1 MESINSCMARFLIP
15 LLVSLLI
22 ASPAP
27 VWSTSDLPTVNG
39 ETTHS
44 GSGFPRCQRIQDRF
58 QPGAI
63 HSYYI
68 PMRDGVRIA
77 VDVVVPV
84 GGLSNQRFPTGLEM
98 TRYWR
103 GGQGDPV
110 NDEERTFTTN
120 GFAIVIGDVRGTGAS
135 SGIWPYHRS
144 RAETLDF
151 DEIITWIARQPW
163 SNGEVLGYGVSYS
176 ANTADWMAERGNP
189 ALKAI
194 VSRFPDYDPYADLYF
209 PGGVPNRWMAET
221 WGLAVKQMD
230 LGQRHDAS
238 GKALPGIRAVDSDAD
253 GRLLNKA
260 IQERRN
266 VPSVYEGLKKIRFR
280 DDRPASWSGAS
291 MDDWSIF
298 SVRQRIDHFNTPV
311 QTWGSWFDSGVANGV
326 LHRFMTQSYPQRAF
340 IGAWTHGGFRNASPY
355 VPRNAPADPVFAI
368 QMNDDLCFIDRFT
381 NPRGARPLKPRKLLT
396 YYTVG
401 EEHWKTTTVWPI
413 PQAKPESWYF
423 DARNSLSPQ
432 KPEGS
437 WGADEYTVDFTAT
450 TGRTNRWHTNGGVE
464 EVWYGDRKA
473 EERKLLT
480 YTSEPL
486 LRDIEITG
494 VPIADI
500 YVASDRPDGA
510 FFLYLEDVDPTGAV
524 RYITEGELRGID
536 RKLSPAQPIYHV
548 FGPYHSFR
556 REDQLSLNPGQV
568 TELKFSMMPIS
579 IRIRAGHSIRIALAG
594 ADADTFARIP
604 ETGEAAY
611 TVRRDRSRPSHVV
624 LPVVST
630 LTAAKQ

>member
-1 MESINSCMARFLIP
+1 MKSINSCAARFRIS
-15 LLVSLLI
+15 LLGSLLI
-22 ASPAP
+22 ASPAH
-27 VWSTSDLPTVNG
+27 VWSTSDLPTVSS
-39 ETTHS
+39 ETTHD
-44 GSGFPRCQRIQDRF
+44 GSGFLLCQKVQYKF
-58 QPGAI
+58 QPGAVN
-63 HSYYI
+63 SYYI

-84 GGLSNQRFPTGLEM
+84 GGLSNQRFSTVLEM

-103 GGQGDPV
+103 SAQGDPIS
-110 NDEERTFTTN
+110 DEEKTFTTN
-120 GFAIVIGDVRGTGAS
+120 GFAIVIGDARGTGAS

-151 DEIITWIARQPW
+151 GEIITWIAKQSW
-163 SNGEVLGYGVSYS
+163 SNGQVVGYGLSYS
-176 ANTADWMAERGNP
+176 ANTADWMAERGNS
-189 ALKAI
+189 ALQAI

-230 LGQRHDAS
+230 LGQRHDAE
-238 GKALPGIRAVDSDAD
+238 GKTLPGIRAVDNDKN
-253 GRLLNKA
+253 GRFLNQA

-266 VPSVYEGLKKIRFR
+266 VPSVYEGLKQIRFR

-298 SVRQRIDHFNTPV
+298 SVRQRIDHFHTPV

-355 VPRNAPADPVFAI
+355 GPRNALADPVFAV
-368 QMNDDLCFIDRFT
+368 QMNADLCFIDQFT
-381 NPRGARPLKPRKLLT
+381 NPRDARLLKPLRLLT

-401 EEHWKTTTVWPI
+401 EDRWKTTDVWPI
-413 PQAKPESWYF
+413 PEAKPESWYF
-423 DARNSLSPQ
+423 EARHLLTTHKPDASSGVDMYP
-432 KPEGS
+432 
-437 WGADEYTVDFTAT
+437 VDFTAT
-450 TGRTNRWHTNGGVE
+450 TGPTNRWHTNGGVE
-464 EVWYGDRKA
+464 QVWYGDRRVQD
-473 EERKLLT
+473 RKLLT

-486 LRDIEITG
+486 LHDIEITG
-494 VPIADI
+494 EPIADV
-500 YVASDRPDGA
+500 YAASNRPDGA

-536 RKLSPAQPIYHV
+536 RKLSSSQPLYHV

-556 REDQLSLNPGQV
+556 RDDQLSMDPGRMI
-568 TELKFSMMPIS
+568 ELEFSMMPIS
-579 IRIRAGHSIRIALAG
+579 VQIRAGHSIRIALAG

-611 TVRRDRSRPSHVV
+611 TVRRDRSRPSRVI
-624 LPVVST
+624 LPVVSI
-630 LTAAKQ
+630 LTAVKQ

>member
-1 MESINSCMARFLIP
+1 VFTEPVNSRFVGKQEVTRFLPVCPSSSKHHVIDLINLVTPISWYFYPWTP
-15 LLVSLLI
+15 LHYTMLAIWRADGEHQFMHGSVSHSL
-22 ASPAP
+22 
-27 VWSTSDLPTVNG
+27 TG
-39 ETTHS
+39 ESAHCFS
-44 GSGFPRCQRIQDRF
+44 RF
-58 QPGAI
+58 
-63 HSYYI
+63 
-68 PMRDGVRIA
+68 DGVRIA

-266 VPSVYEGLKKIRFR
+266 VPSVYEGLKQIRFR

-432 KPEGS
+432 KPDGS

-473 EERKLLT
+473 EE
-480 YTSEPL
+480 SHSSCN
-486 LRDIEITG
+486 D
-494 VPIADI
+494 
-500 YVASDRPDGA
+500 
-510 FFLYLEDVDPTGAV
+510 DVTISCS
-524 RYITEGELRGID
+524 YCSHLCLRGTY
-536 RKLSPAQPIYHV
+536 S
-548 FGPYHSFR
+548 
-556 REDQLSLNPGQV
+556 
-568 TELKFSMMPIS
+568 TTC
-579 IRIRAGHSIRIALAG
+579 AL
-594 ADADTFARIP
+594 
-604 ETGEAAY
+604 
-611 TVRRDRSRPSHVV
+611 
-624 LPVVST
+624 
-630 LTAAKQ
+630 